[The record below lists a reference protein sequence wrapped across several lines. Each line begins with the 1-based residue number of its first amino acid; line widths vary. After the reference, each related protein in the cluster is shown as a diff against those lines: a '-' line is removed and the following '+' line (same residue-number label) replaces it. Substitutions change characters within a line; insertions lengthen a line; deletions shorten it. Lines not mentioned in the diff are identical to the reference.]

1 MMTRALANVA
11 AQALE
16 LPSSDRAAL
25 AHRLIVS
32 LDDGPDEDPTE
43 VELAWEA
50 EIQQRLSEYRRGE
63 TQAVPSSE
71 VFAKARCGV
80 RRSYGSGGNRGD
92 AAVVD
97 EAEDHS
103 HGGRRARR

>member
-1 MMTRALANVA
+1 MTRALENVE

-16 LPSSDRAAL
+16 LPTSDRAAL

-50 EIQQRLSEYRRGE
+50 EIQQRLDEYRRGDV
-63 TQAVPSSE
+63 QPIPSSE
-71 VFAKARCGV
+71 VFAKAR
-80 RRSYGSGGNRGD
+80 
-92 AAVVD
+92 ALLK
-97 EAEDHS
+97 
-103 HGGRRARR
+103 